1 MQATPHLAALI
12 SEGVYDEAACKAL
25 VDRVHSTTLDRGLTI
40 IERLLGH
47 VLPSSGHGSKRRSS
61 SRQPAVAPAPLG
73 EVEAEVLARY
83 LLPVSTALQLAS
95 CGPQACSHDERCI
108 CAVLRPWHATAV
120 ASLGTRSH
128 VHRSTLERLCPLLM
142 AHDQTFAARV
152 FARYME
158 LTGGQAGGRGSG
170 GGGAT
175 GGGAAGSVD
184 RVGSASSVG
193 GARTTEG
200 SLALRL
206 ICKFSALRPV
216 RCFDELARHVLS
228 RATRPQALGLTLTM
242 VQRNDRNL
250 ARITSSTLWSV
261 LLRVLLSDSNFIS
274 LALALWTAVMLLPH
288 VAARVCMPTPIEL
301 FGVFRRCL
309 LAEPNDPAPRQ
320 GHGQGPT
327 TPGWVEP
334 AAQPRVAA
342 AADSRQSQPFR
353 PWSQRRPTVPG
364 GGVGG
369 AASSVPSSSGSA
381 ETAVGATDDAVS
393 RPSTHDAVGVPG
405 FARPAPELRHALATL
420 FSLLYVLVPVELITF
435 LHEHCSRDQCFRVLV
450 SSTVAVLVCSL
461 TVYTCIFVC
470 VRVHA

>member
-83 LLPVSTALQLAS
+83 LLPASTALQLAS

-158 LTGGQAGGRGSG
+158 LTGGQAGGRGG
-170 GGGAT
+170 G
-175 GGGAAGSVD
+175 GGGAAGGGAAGDCGGAGGGGAMMTKAAAGAGS
-184 RVGSASSVG
+184 VGSVGSVG
-193 GARTTEG
+193 SARTTEG

-274 LALALWTAVMLLPH
+274 LALGLWTAVMLLPH

-320 GHGQGPT
+320 GQGQGP
-327 TPGWVEP
+327 GQGRVEP
-334 AAQPRVAA
+334 AVQPRVAA
-342 AADSRQSQPFR
+342 AADPRQSQPFR
-353 PWSQRRPTVPG
+353 PWSQRRSTVPG
-364 GGVGG
+364 VGVGG
-369 AASSVPSSSGSA
+369 AAHSVLSSSGSA
-381 ETAVGATDDAVS
+381 ESVGATDDADS

-450 SSTVAVLVCSL
+450 SGTVGGSM
-461 TVYTCIFVC
+461 
-470 VRVHA
+470 